1 MSSHP
6 VPASAPLLP
15 FIDRRPS
22 RVAGLAMAF
31 ALAGCAVG
39 RDFVPIPTPENVSFS
54 ADAKMTGTVS
64 SPGPNGVAQKF
75 EEGRDIPGDWWT
87 VFHSRRMNDLITRSL
102 AANPGLQASQ
112 AALRQAE
119 ENLRAQRGTL
129 FPTIDANESATR
141 QRFNPAAFGISG
153 FPPVIFNLFQ
163 ATVNVAYS
171 PDIWGG
177 QRRQIESA
185 QAQADYQRYELE
197 ASYLTL
203 TANVVTAAIQQASL
217 RAQID
222 TTRDIINAINQQLVV
237 VRTQFEAGTALR
249 TDVLAQESELAQTQA
264 TLPPLQRQLALQG
277 HLLTALTGRFPNQG
291 GGAALSLSEL
301 HLPTELPISLPS
313 VLVQQRPDIR
323 AAEEQLHQASAQI
336 GVAIANMLPSLNLT
350 AEYGANGTQPAQ
362 LFNPQ
367 NAIWSLSAAATQPI
381 FHGGQLYHQ
390 ERAAVA
396 AYEQAEAQYRNT
408 VITAFQNV
416 ADALRALQ
424 DDARAVQAQHR
435 AVRVSAGKLRALPR
449 TVPGRHHHLSH
460 AAERP
465 AGQ

>member
-1 MSSHP
+1 M
-6 VPASAPLLP
+6 
-15 FIDRRPS
+15 
-22 RVAGLAMAF
+22 
-31 ALAGCAVG
+31 
-39 RDFVPIPTPENVSFS
+39 
-54 ADAKMTGTVS
+54 
-64 SPGPNGVAQKF
+64 
-75 EEGRDIPGDWWT
+75 
-87 VFHSRRMNDLITRSL
+87 
-102 AANPGLQASQ
+102 
-112 AALRQAE
+112 
-119 ENLRAQRGTL
+119 
-129 FPTIDANESATR
+129 
-141 QRFNPAAFGISG
+141 
-153 FPPVIFNLFQ
+153 
-163 ATVNVAYS
+163 
-171 PDIWGG
+171 
-177 QRRQIESA
+177 
-185 QAQADYQRYELE
+185 
-197 ASYLTL
+197 

-237 VRTQFEAGTALR
+237 VRTQFEKPVRRCEPMCWPRNSNSRKLR
-249 TDVLAQESELAQTQA
+249 RRCRRCNGSS
-264 TLPPLQRQLALQG
+264 PALQG

-424 DDARAVQAQHR
+424 DDARAVQAQDR
-435 AVRVSAGKLRALPR
+435 AVRVSAEASSSPAYNIRRAPSPISR
-449 TVPGRHHHLSH
+449 C
-460 AAERP
+460 
-465 AGQ
+465 